1 MTSFLQQG
9 SREPTTAKE
18 AVIDVLRTEG
28 NKMKSMLLTALA
40 SQIAADPFAKI
51 KKLIQELIERMLQE
65 SANEANQ
72 KGWCD
77 KSLGDAEQKRDYAAE
92 EIAALN
98 AEMAKLEATRDKLT
112 EEIAVLDEEIAELKA
127 ARAKAT
133 KIRAI
138 EKAEN
143 EETIK
148 TASEGLKAI
157 EMAMDILTKFYKT
170 AAKATVLAQ
179 GPMDDAP
186 DSGFKSGEAYTGGQ
200 GASTGIIGMMEVIKS
215 DFERTIKVTD
225 KAETNAAK
233 DFLEFETD
241 SKSSLAVKTNTKSAK
256 ETSLAETNVALA
268 DDMQS
273 LISEQAL
280 LDKAV
285 QELLDL
291 EPACFPKA
299 EPYEERVAKREQ
311 EIASLKEALCTL
323 DKEGPVQT
331 EAGDCGSF

>member
-1 MTSFLQQG
+1 LDSHSL
-9 SREPTTAKE
+9 S
-18 AVIDVLRTEG
+18 
-28 NKMKSMLLTALA
+28 ALA
-40 SQIAADPFAKI
+40 AQVSGSPFDKI
-51 KKLIQELIERMLQE
+51 TKLVQELIERLLQE
-65 SANEANQ
+65 AADDANHQ
-72 KGWCD
+72 GWCN
-77 KSLGDAEQKRDYAAE
+77 KELGEAKGQRNRKTKMVATLNEQLASSE
-92 EIAALN
+92 E
-98 AEMAKLEATRDKLT
+98 TRDKLNEDLT
-112 EEIAVLDEEIAELKA
+112 HLRIEIADLEDMLAKSTKSRSEES
-127 ARAKAT
+127 
-133 KIRAI
+133 
-138 EKAEN
+138 AEN
-143 EETIK
+143 AETISEAEEG
-148 TASEGLKAI
+148 ASAVGEAL
-157 EMAMDILTKFYKT
+157 DVLSKFYKT
-170 AAKATVLAQ
+170 AAKAELMEVVTSSSETAMQ
-179 GPMDDAP
+179 MPDA
-186 DSGFKSGEAYTGGQ
+186 GFDGAYQGGQ
-200 GASTGIIGMMEVIKS
+200 SASTGILGMMEVIKS

-233 DFLEFETD
+233 DFLEFETE

-331 EAGDCGSF
+331 EAGDCGSVGV

>member
-1 MTSFLQQG
+1 
-9 SREPTTAKE
+9 
-18 AVIDVLRTEG
+18 
-28 NKMKSMLLTALA
+28 MKSMLLLRLA
-40 SQIAADPFAKI
+40 SQIAADPFAKV
-51 KKLIQELIERMLQE
+51 KKLIQELIERLLAE
-65 SANEANQ
+65 AAAEANQ

-112 EEIAVLDEEIAELKA
+112 EEIAELKA
-127 ARAKAT
+127 ARTKAT

-186 DSGFKSGEAYTGGQ
+186 DSGFKSGEAYTGAQ

-215 DFERTIKVTD
+215 DFERTIKV
-225 KAETNAAK
+225 AEGEK
-233 DFLEFETD
+233 
-241 SKSSLAVKTNTKSAK
+241 
-256 ETSLAETNVALA
+256 
-268 DDMQS
+268 
-273 LISEQAL
+273 
-280 LDKAV
+280 
-285 QELLDL
+285 
-291 EPACFPKA
+291 
-299 EPYEERVAKREQ
+299 
-311 EIASLKEALCTL
+311 
-323 DKEGPVQT
+323 G
-331 EAGDCGSF
+331 